1 MENSRPLRVRL
12 RLEDTIA
19 LTFFLFTLIITLVFR
34 PMRQGSVRPQDV
46 MIIVPSMFV
55 LLLKEVVHYFIS
67 RSDNARGSGEPLAFL
82 RPYWNIFRDWFPF
95 FVILLMYYSLWGDAT
110 LLLTTRDLDGMLIEW
125 DQRLFGFQASV
136 ELQYLISP
144 PLTSWLSFAYFYHI
158 LHIPIVACFLYLR
171 CGLRPFRELMCG
183 VVVITFFGLI
193 GYLIVP
199 ATGPLYTLQNEYIVD
214 LYNRPNLF
222 TAELVFMNYAKIQR
236 DVFPSLHVGISFLV
250 WMYARRYSKWLF
262 WASMPLILSLWFST
276 VYLRYHYLVDI
287 VAGFILAPLC
297 FWLTNFLF
305 SRYADFSVEI
315 PLNKVVDV
323 VRTGLNRARRLG
335 QSQRKS

>member
-19 LTFFLFTLIITLVFR
+19 LSFFLLTLIITLVLR
-34 PMRQGSVRPQDV
+34 PLRQGSVRPQDV
-46 MIIVPSMFV
+46 MVIVPSIFA

-67 RSDNARGSGEPLAFL
+67 RRGRSDGGGAVLAFL
-82 RPYWNIFRDWFPF
+82 RPYWNILRDWFPF

-110 LLLTTRDLDGMLIEW
+110 LLLTTRDRDAMLIEW
-125 DQRLFGFQASV
+125 DQKLFGFQASV
-136 ELQYLISP
+136 ELQHLISQ

-158 LHIPIVACFLYLR
+158 LNIPIVACFLYLR
-171 CGLRPFRELMCG
+171 SGLRAFREMMCG
-183 VVVITFFGLI
+183 MVVITFFGLL

-199 ATGPLYTLQNEYIVD
+199 AIGPKYTLQSEFIVD
-214 LYNRPNLF
+214 LYNRPNIF
-222 TAELVFMNYAKIQR
+222 TAELIFLDYARIMR

-262 WASMPLILSLWFST
+262 WVSMPLILSLWFST
-276 VYLRYHYLVDI
+276 VYLRYHYLVDL

-297 FWLTNFLF
+297 FWLTNYLF
-305 SRYADFSVEI
+305 SRYADFSVEV
-315 PLNKVVDV
+315 PLSKAMNV
-323 VRTGLNRARRLG
+323 VRMGLSRARRLG
-335 QSQRKS
+335 RSQGES